1 MSAVSAAGA
10 MGCTVLAAANIGMTL
25 FGENVLASTGSTALS
40 FLVTTVLTVAALFS
54 LLRLV
59 ALTDSKPLKLAPL
72 RASFTTPDQLA
83 R

>member
-40 FLVTTVLTVAALFS
+40 FLVTTGLTVAALFS

-59 ALTDSKPLKLAPL
+59 ALTDSKRPLSA
-72 RASFTTPDQLA
+72 ASASQMPTGGQPGQ
-83 R
+83 